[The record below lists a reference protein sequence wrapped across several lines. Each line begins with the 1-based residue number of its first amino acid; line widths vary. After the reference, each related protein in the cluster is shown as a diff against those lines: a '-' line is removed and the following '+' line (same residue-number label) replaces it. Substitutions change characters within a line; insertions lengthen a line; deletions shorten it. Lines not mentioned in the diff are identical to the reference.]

1 MIEAVPAAAQNK
13 PAPPRRPKFPGLL
26 WMLRVRR
33 ALLKGQAD
41 CGLPAVRQGDR
52 RDPELLAKG
61 PASLPLPALLVSVL
75 PISAH

>member
-1 MIEAVPAAAQNK
+1 
-13 PAPPRRPKFPGLL
+13 
-26 WMLRVRR
+26 MLRVRR